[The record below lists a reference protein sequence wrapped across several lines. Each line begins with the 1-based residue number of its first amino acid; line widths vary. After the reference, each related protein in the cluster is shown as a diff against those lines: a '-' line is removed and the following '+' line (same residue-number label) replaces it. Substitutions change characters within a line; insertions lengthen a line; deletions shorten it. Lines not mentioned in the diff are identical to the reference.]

1 MWFTPDWNLPEGV
14 AAASTDRLGGQ
25 SRPPFDGFNLGTHVG
40 DDPLAVR
47 LNRET
52 LSLGLQ
58 LSNEPAWLEQ
68 VHGTRVVTLPCREP
82 VPRADAS
89 YANTPGQ
96 VCTVMTADC
105 LPVLLCH
112 RDGTQVAAA
121 HAGWRGLCD
130 GVLEQTVD
138 RFSGEASDLLAW
150 IGPAISAE
158 AFEVGPE
165 VREQFVAQDSRAAS
179 AFVVHGEKYLAN
191 LPQLAFQRLSA
202 LGLNQITQSEL
213 CTFSDPKN
221 FFSYRRDGRCGRMAS
236 LIWIR

>member
-14 AAASTDRLGGQ
+14 VAVSTDRRGGVSQ
-25 SRPPFDGFNLGTHVG
+25 PPFDGFNLGSHVG
-40 DDPLAVR
+40 DDPGSVC
-47 LNRET
+47 LNRER
-52 LSLGLQ
+52 LRQGLQ
-58 LSNEPAWLEQ
+58 LPNEPVWLEQ
-68 VHGTRVVTLPCREP
+68 VHGSRVVTLPSSEP
-82 VPRADAS
+82 APRADAS
-89 YANTPGQ
+89 YSNIPGQ
-96 VCTVMTADC
+96 VCTIMTADC

-112 RDGTQVAAA
+112 RDGGQVAAA

-130 GVLEQTVD
+130 GVLEQTVA

-165 VREQFVAQDSRAAS
+165 VRDQFIAQDPEARS
-179 AFVVHGEKYLAN
+179 AFVARGEKYLAN
-191 LPQLAFQRLSA
+191 LPQLASQRLSA
-202 LGLNQITQSEL
+202 LGLTQITQSEL
-213 CTFSDPKN
+213 CTYSEPEN

>member
-1 MWFTPDWNLPEGV
+1 MWFTPDWTLPEGV

-25 SRPPFDGFNLGTHVG
+25 SQPPFDGFNLGAHVG
-40 DDPLAVR
+40 DEAEAVR
-47 LNRET
+47 LNREA
-52 LSLGLQ
+52 LRLGLQ
-58 LSNEPAWLEQ
+58 LPKDPAWLEQ
-68 VHGTRVVTLPCREP
+68 VHGTRVVTLPCDESL
-82 VPRADAS
+82 PRADAS
-89 YANTPGQ
+89 YANTPNQ
-96 VCTVMTADC
+96 VCTIMTADC

-112 RDGTQVAAA
+112 RDGSQVAAA

-130 GVLEQTVD
+130 GVLEQTVA

-165 VREQFVAQDSRAAS
+165 VREQFVSQDAQAVS
-179 AFVVHGEKYLAN
+179 AFVARGDKYLAN

-202 LGLNQITQSEL
+202 LGLTQITLSHL
-213 CTFSDPKN
+213 CTYSDSDK